1 MQYIKALAILAV
13 LTCEIPALGAE
24 FNIST
29 KLQSQYLAGNGAI
42 FHDRPVI
49 QSDLMVSFKNGIYAD
64 IWHSSSLEFDNWN
77 RGSDDE
83 IDYMVGWTHVFPK
96 FNVDTGVL
104 YMNFVDLNYDKGDG
118 ILPYLELNRTPKRKQ
133 SWSPYVKFQPA
144 FPVKGRL
151 PQKGYYLAGGLSSV
165 QQQRKSGPEIRQ
177 KLSVIYDSGTFGWEE
192 NTIGEYKFE
201 LSYKFGK
208 RTRVVFPSA
217 TAYIPLS
224 KPSGSDG
231 RKTCV
236 SVGTGLTVAF

>member
-1 MQYIKALAILAV
+1 MKALAALAILIV
-13 LTCEIPALGAE
+13 QIPALGAD
-24 FNIST
+24 FNLST

-49 QSDLMVSFKNGIYAD
+49 QSDLLVSFSSGIYAD

-83 IDYMVGWTHVFPK
+83 IDYMVGWAHAFPK
-96 FNVDTGVL
+96 FNVDAGVL
-104 YMNFVDLNYDKGDG
+104 YMNFVDLNYDTGDVV
-118 ILPYLELNRTPKRKQ
+118 LPYLELSKTPKRKQ
-133 SWSPYVKFQPA
+133 SWSPYVRFQPG
-144 FPVKGRL
+144 FPIKGSL
-151 PQKGYYLAGGLSSV
+151 PKKGYYLAGGLSSI

-177 KLSVIYDSGTFGWEE
+177 KLSAIYDSGTFGWEE

-208 RTRVVFPSA
+208 RTRIIFPSA
-217 TAYIPLS
+217 TVYIPLS
-224 KPSGSDG
+224 KPSELDG

-236 SVGTGLTVAF
+236 SVGTGLSVVF